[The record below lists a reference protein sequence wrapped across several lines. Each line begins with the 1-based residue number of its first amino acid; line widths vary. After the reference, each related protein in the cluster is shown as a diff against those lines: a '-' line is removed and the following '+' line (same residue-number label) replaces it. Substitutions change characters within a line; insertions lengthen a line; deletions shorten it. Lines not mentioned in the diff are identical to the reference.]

1 MIPYGRDVMEAE
13 GTRKSILGF
22 MYAERLKSALIV
34 TGQLLNGLENF
45 SEGERAGGL
54 KMFSF
59 FIKATTSEMLLAA
72 KVMENLD
79 WGGLSEQL
87 NVVKGYI
94 RLGEMET
101 ARQELSHTLSQ
112 VTTLGARAMIYLKE
126 ADLL

>member
-59 FIKATTSEMLLAA
+59 FIKAATSEMLLAA
-72 KVMENLD
+72 NVMENLD
-79 WGGLSEQL
+79 WGGLSEQF
-87 NVVKGYI
+87 NVIEGYI
-94 RLGEMET
+94 RLGEMEA
-101 ARQELSHTLSQ
+101 ARQELSHTLSR
-112 VTTLGARAMIYLKE
+112 VTTLGARAMTSLKKE
-126 ADLL
+126 GLL